1 MSNNMSESVKQKLP
15 LLFLLAISVSWGL
28 YYQGEH
34 SLNNYGTANFEWLY
48 LLDALLVLPVLCFV
62 CIKDKKQA
70 AIKTAVLCSLAV
82 LVGSYIIPAQSKLVW
97 HHLESGRYLLLA
109 LFLLF
114 ELAAILTVYLA
125 IRVALKQKAD
135 PDLAISSPIER
146 LLGKGITA
154 NVLSFET
161 RLWTYLLFARK
172 ISPTQFQ
179 GDEHFSYHVK
189 DGAHSNALGF
199 ILLIALEMPLLHI
212 VLHFAWSPLA
222 ANIVSG
228 LTLLSLLFFIAEY
241 RAMIRRP
248 LSIDTDYLYIRHGV
262 FNPRVVALANISAV
276 RPHKGYVS
284 RAKDHKRYNFA
295 SEPNVVITLKQ
306 ADNNV
311 MNLYLGLDQPQAF
324 IDALQVK
331 LKDM

>member
-1 MSNNMSESVKQKLP
+1 MSNSMSYSIKQKLP
-15 LLFLLAISVSWGL
+15 LLFLLVISISWGL

-34 SLNNYGTANFEWLY
+34 SLNGYGAANFEWLY

-70 AIKTAVLCSLAV
+70 AIKAAVLCSLAV

-97 HHLESGRYLLLA
+97 HYLESGRYLFLA

-114 ELAAILTVYLA
+114 ELAAVLTVYLA

-135 PDLAISSPIER
+135 PDLAIISPIER

-161 RLWTYLLFARK
+161 RLWTYLLFAK
-172 ISPTQFQ
+172 QIKPAQFQ
-179 GDEHFSYHVK
+179 GDKHFSYHLK
-189 DGAHSNALGF
+189 DGAQSNALGF
-199 ILLIALEMPLLHI
+199 ILLIALEMPMLHLL
-212 VLHFAWSPLA
+212 LHFAWSPLV

-241 RAMIRRP
+241 RAMVRRP
-248 LSIDTDYLYIRHGV
+248 VSVDTDNLYIRNGI
-262 FNPRVVALANISAV
+262 FNASIVALTNISAV
-276 RPHKGYVS
+276 KPHKGYVG

-295 SEPNVVITLKQ
+295 GEPNVVIALKQ

-311 MNLYLGLDQPQAF
+311 KYLYLGLDQPQAF
-324 IDALQVK
+324 IDAVK
-331 LKDM
+331 ANIKEV